1 MMQQT
6 GPVPTHSA
14 PAVSPILDQDRP
26 EETLRRA
33 HVHVSRYYRTW
44 LREEAD
50 GEALAEALAAE
61 ALMRI
66 ARMPAPPKGCDDR
79 EVVAS
84 WLAVARDVALEATG
98 G

>member
-1 MMQQT
+1 MTQQT
-6 GPVPTHSA
+6 GRTPTRSA
-14 PAVSPILDQDRP
+14 DAVSPTLDQDRL

-50 GEALAEALAAE
+50 GEALAEALAGE

-66 ARMPAPPKGCDDR
+66 ARMPALPKICDDR

-84 WLAVARDVALEATG
+84 WLSIARDIAREAVG